1 MKAYTFKGILVD
13 TVFQG
18 ETTITVDEDGVITGI
33 EEGSKENA
41 QSLNV
46 YAIPGFQNAH
56 SHAFQYAMAGLA
68 EKHAT
73 GQTPDDF
80 WSWREAMYQLAL
92 SISPGDLESI
102 ATMLYSEMLRHGY
115 TNVAEFHYVHHDKNG
130 QPFSNLSEMGER
142 LIKAAKK
149 VGIGITLVPIFYQKG
164 GFGKPPVNGQKRFIS
179 EHLDDYLRLLEAST
193 KSAELYDNANV
204 GIGIHS
210 MRGVEPEVIAEIAK
224 NGLQDI
230 PFHIHISEQLKEIDD
245 SLAYLGQRPVEWLLN
260 HVELNGRYH
269 LVHATHLTEHET
281 DDLANSGAHVVL
293 CPSTEGNLGDGIFPL
308 RRFQEKGGKWSIGT
322 DSHVGLNPFEELRI
336 LDYGQRLMSH
346 KRNTFYSKEEG
357 DSGIFGIKM
366 ALLSGRKAMNNC
378 DESFFAIGQPLNAV
392 LMDADAP
399 LLASASLENL
409 ATTIVFATDSSMQWG
424 TISKGKLLVES
435 GKHEH
440 QEEIRAGFIKTMNDL
455 GSRM

>member
-1 MKAYTFKGILVD
+1 
-13 TVFQG
+13 
-18 ETTITVDEDGVITGI
+18 
-33 EEGSKENA
+33 
-41 QSLNV
+41 
-46 YAIPGFQNAH
+46 
-56 SHAFQYAMAGLA
+56 
-68 EKHAT
+68 
-73 GQTPDDF
+73 
-80 WSWREAMYQLAL
+80 
-92 SISPGDLESI
+92 
-102 ATMLYSEMLRHGY
+102 MLRHGY

-409 ATTIVFATDSSMQWG
+409 ASTIVYAIDSSMQWG

-435 GKHEH
+435 GKHED